1 MVHVSEDD
9 PFVFTIEEQTCTLS
23 TASEPV
29 FTVKIGEIS
38 KDVLID
44 SGSASN
50 LISQDNFKE
59 LIRRGLKAEL
69 QPCSKKLYG
78 YGGQELEVVGQFK
91 SELLV
96 NGVKASAQFIVV
108 KKGRCLLGYST
119 AVDLGVLQ

>member
-1 MVHVSEDD
+1 MMHVSEDG

-29 FTVKIGEIS
+29 ITVKIGEIS

-59 LIRRGLKAEL
+59 LIQRGLKAEL

-91 SELLV
+91 SELSV
-96 NGVKASAQFIVV
+96 NGVNRHSLLLL
-108 KKGRCLLGYST
+108 KKDGAY
-119 AVDLGVLQ
+119 